1 MGSGMD
7 VRELEDRIKKI
18 EEAIISLNESVRINI
33 EAISLLAEVLE
44 RQMRQM
50 KRNKGIMA
58 EGEGEAET
66 LYV

>member
-50 KRNKGIMA
+50 KRNKGTVA
-58 EGEGEAET
+58 EGEAET

>member
-1 MGSGMD
+1 MD

-50 KRNKGIMA
+50 KRNKGTVA
-58 EGEGEAET
+58 EGEAET

>member
-44 RQMRQM
+44 RQMRQI
-50 KRNKGIMA
+50 KRNKGTVA
-58 EGEGEAET
+58 EGEAET

>member
-50 KRNKGIMA
+50 KRNQGTVA
-58 EGEGEAET
+58 EGEAET